1 VLDNIGWAIHKVWSV
16 EWYRNPERELQRLVT
31 AIETAKAQTSLDDQV
46 EEELELE
53 INALIREEKKEI
65 TTVVQRYTQ
74 AVLPAGLP
82 AQELHLV
89 PFGKLA
95 EWIRQVVDIE
105 SPVHFEEVARRIA
118 DASGA
123 SKIGSRIRY
132 TLNAATDFAVNSK
145 IIARRGD
152 FLWHSEMTEPTLRER
167 SGLTPGSRKINL
179 ISPEEMDIAVKNVV
193 ESSIAIQQETAV
205 PLIAKLFGIN
215 RVTEDVRKEL
225 SGAID
230 LTLARGIVVKD
241 GDYLKVQ

>member
-1 VLDNIGWAIHKVWSV
+1 M
-16 EWYRNPERELQRLVT
+16 QRLVA
-31 AIETAKAQTSLDDQV
+31 AIETAKEQTSLDDQV
-46 EEELELE
+46 EEELEQE
-53 INALIREEKKEI
+53 INALLREEKVEVI
-65 TTVVQRYTQ
+65 TSVPGYTQ

-95 EWIRQVVDIE
+95 EWIKKVVDVE

-118 DASGA
+118 EASGA

-145 IIARRGD
+145 IISRRGD
-152 FLWHSEMTEPTLRER
+152 FLWDTEMAAPILRER
-167 SGLTPGSRKINL
+167 SGLAPGSRKINL
-179 ISPEEMDIAVKNVV
+179 ISPEELDIAVKNVV
-193 ESSIAIQQETAV
+193 ESAIAIQQETAV
-205 PLIAKLFGIN
+205 PLIARLFGIN

-225 SGAID
+225 SNAID
-230 LTLARGIVVKD
+230 LTLARGIIIKD